1 MSPRERLA
9 NRRASKTF
17 NFEGQWGLRFTAT
30 VRSSKACSTD
40 TAKRKGRRWSAG
52 QNFNLTQRALEAQAL

>member
-9 NRRASKTF
+9 NRHASVTF
-17 NFEGQWGLRFTAT
+17 NYEVGGLRFTAT